1 MPRVSL
7 FPKGLSP
14 YSEPSP
20 ETLVGVFCDK
30 VAVPPEILSTKSDI
44 AMFPFPF
51 AVEKTGSENSR
62 LMFSLK
68 LFFTEANK
76 ETVLSLRYA

>member
-14 YSEPSP
+14 YSEPLP
-20 ETLVGVFCDK
+20 VTMVGVFCAK
-30 VAVPPEILSTKSDI
+30 VAVPPEILSTKSDVAI
-44 AMFPFPF
+44 FPFPF

-62 LMFSLK
+62 LIFSLK
-68 LFFTEANK
+68 LFLIEVNK
-76 ETVLSLRYA
+76 EAVLSLRYA